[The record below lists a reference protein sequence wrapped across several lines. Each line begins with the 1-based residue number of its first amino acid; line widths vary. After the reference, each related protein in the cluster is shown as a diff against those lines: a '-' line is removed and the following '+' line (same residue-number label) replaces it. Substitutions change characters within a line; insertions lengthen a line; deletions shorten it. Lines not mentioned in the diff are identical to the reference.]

1 MQSVLSRYYAG
12 RGEWSGIQPFVE
24 QMGTLY
30 GQRIIV
36 VDSSGVVVA
45 DSHEGFLGRRPD
57 PRWSGRVLPIRPQ
70 MAVVPNSPADKAG
83 LKGGGTDASGS
94 MAAGGEIIRA
104 VDGRSVGSVED
115 LVSYFTTRKA
125 GDKVTLSV
133 VRNSETLEVT
143 VTLGVR
149 P

>member
-1 MQSVLSRYYAG
+1 MTRASLSMWRCIWEHAG
-12 RGEWSGIQPFVE
+12 
-24 QMGTLY
+24 
-30 GQRIIV
+30 
-36 VDSSGVVVA
+36 
-45 DSHEGFLGRRPD
+45 GR
-57 PRWSGRVLPIRPQ
+57 L
-70 MAVVPNSPADKAG
+70 
-83 LKGGGTDASGS
+83 ASG
-94 MAAGGEIIRA
+94 GDIIRA

-115 LVSYFTTRKA
+115 LVSYFSTRKA